1 MAAHAAL
8 RRHAHELVGIQEVQQ
23 LLDALE
29 KTHPALV
36 REVVPKIV
44 APQLLTDVLRRL
56 VEEGISI
63 RDLRGVLGALA
74 DWGRAEKDPVL
85 LTEYVRMALRRQ
97 ISFAQ
102 TRGGR
107 SLPVWL
113 VEPMI
118 DDAIR
123 GAITKTQTGSFLAL
137 EPELSRDILAS
148 FRRAFEARTPGAPPP
163 VVVTTMDVRRYVKKL
178 IEIEHPE
185 AVVLSFQELAPGV
198 NLQPVG
204 RIGAS

>member
-1 MAAHAAL
+1 MATHALL
-8 RRHAHELVGIQEVQQ
+8 RRQAHELVGIQEVQQ
-23 LLDALE
+23 LCDALE

-56 VEEGISI
+56 VEEGVSI
-63 RDLRGVLGALA
+63 RDLRAILGAIA
-74 DWGRAEKDPVL
+74 DWGRAEKDSVL

-123 GAITKTQTGSFLAL
+123 AAITKTQTGSFLSL

-148 FRRAFEARTPGAPPP
+148 FRRAFEARPQGAPPP
-163 VVVTTMDVRRYVKKL
+163 VVITTMDVRRYLKKL